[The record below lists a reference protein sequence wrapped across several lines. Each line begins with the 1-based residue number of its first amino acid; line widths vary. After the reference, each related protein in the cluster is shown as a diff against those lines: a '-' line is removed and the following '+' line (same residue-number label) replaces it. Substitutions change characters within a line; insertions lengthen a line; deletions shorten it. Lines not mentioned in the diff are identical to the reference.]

1 MSGLAGATKSRG
13 LLRYARPRFDVSLS
27 VATERTEVAKCHTL
41 HHHRVFSEKD
51 LKPRSRVDHRFAVVS
66 LAEGSCPSCV
76 LLPVF
81 EGFAAAETGSF
92 IHGSRVR
99 IEVARAVFGLGN
111 VISISCSS
119 RKKRFVGDRLLPAS
133 PTPDN

>member
-1 MSGLAGATKSRG
+1 VPHLCIITELFLRKISNLAAESII
-13 LLRYARPRFDVSLS
+13 ASLS
-27 VATERTEVAKCHTL
+27 CRWP
-41 HHHRVFSEKD
+41 KD
-51 LKPRSRVDHRFAVVS
+51 DAQAAFFYRF
-66 LAEGSCPSCV
+66 
-76 LLPVF
+76 F

-99 IEVARAVFGLGN
+99 IEVARAVFDLGK

-119 RKKRFVGDRLLPAS
+119 RKKRFVGDRLLPAN